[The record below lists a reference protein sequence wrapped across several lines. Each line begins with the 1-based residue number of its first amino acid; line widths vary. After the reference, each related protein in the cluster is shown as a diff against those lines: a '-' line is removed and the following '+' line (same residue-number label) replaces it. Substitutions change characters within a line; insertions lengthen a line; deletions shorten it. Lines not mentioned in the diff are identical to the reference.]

1 MKRALS
7 YLLPACA
14 LFMLLFST
22 AQARSFTEGI
32 HYGVISPP
40 VSTQAEE
47 GNVDVTEVF
56 WYGCPHCFNLEPTI
70 EAYLKQK
77 PDNVTFNPVPAMLGP
92 RWVFHGKLHYVGKM
106 LDSEGKNKVHE
117 KIFAAMHK
125 QRRRIDNDNQLR
137 RFFMSLGYKEQDINA
152 ALKSEDLPKDMAY
165 AREISTK
172 SGLDSVPTIIVGG
185 KYLTSPSML
194 AGANLIEVINFLS
207 KMAAQDLASKP
218 AVTKELA
225 AK

>member
-1 MKRALS
+1 MKSSLR
-7 YLLPACA
+7 YLLPAFA

-22 AQARSFTEGI
+22 AHARSFTEGI
-32 HYGVISPP
+32 HYGIISPP
-40 VSTQAEE
+40 VATQAEE
-47 GNVDVTEVF
+47 GKVDVTEIF

-70 EAYLKQK
+70 EQYLEQK
-77 PDNVTFNPVPAMLGP
+77 PDNVTFNPVPAMLSP

-106 LDSEGKNKVHE
+106 LDKDGKNKAHE

-125 QRRRIDNDNQLR
+125 QRRRIENDDQLR
-137 RFFMSLGYKEQDINA
+137 RFFKGIGFKDKDIND
-152 ALKSEDLPKDMAY
+152 ALKSEDIKKSMAY
-165 AREISTK
+165 ARDISMK

-194 AGANLIEVINFLS
+194 NGANLVEVINFL
-207 KMAAQDLASKP
+207 
-218 AVTKELA
+218 TKLA